1 MSTQAKSL
9 ETGRLL
15 PSVNR
20 QYKII
25 QTCYAIRALKK
36 RDRERNEKKNRSL
49 QDRLFK
55 VGHPSTLSYPSHQS
69 KFTLS
74 DPFLEIRTVAQE
86 IQPSEQIFLGTRVEF
101 LGQFAWEATEN
112 ITIMRN
118 LQEKTER
125 RVGIQRERSR
135 VISNGCAL
143 LHFIICSV
151 LSVLTRRSFLPHS
164 FLSCGKVHNLEHF
177 TLH

>member
-1 MSTQAKSL
+1 MKQ
-9 ETGRLL
+9 
-15 PSVNR
+15 
-20 QYKII
+20 
-25 QTCYAIRALKK
+25 
-36 RDRERNEKKNRSL
+36 KNRSL

-69 KFTLS
+69 EFTLS
-74 DPFLEIRTVAQE
+74 DPFLEIRTFAGQRSISSNRTQE
-86 IQPSEQIFLGTRVEF
+86 IQPSEQIFLGARVEF
-101 LGQFAWEATEN
+101 LGQFAWEATAH

-125 RVGIQRERSR
+125 GVGITRERSR

-143 LHFIICSV
+143 LHFITCSV
-151 LSVLTRRSFLPHS
+151 LSVLTRRSFLLHS
-164 FLSCGKVHNLEHF
+164 FVSCGKVHNIENF

>member
-1 MSTQAKSL
+1 MKQ
-9 ETGRLL
+9 
-15 PSVNR
+15 
-20 QYKII
+20 
-25 QTCYAIRALKK
+25 
-36 RDRERNEKKNRSL
+36 KNRSL

-55 VGHPSTLSYPSHQS
+55 VGHPSALSYPSHQS
-69 KFTLS
+69 EFTLS
-74 DPFLEIRTVAQE
+74 DPFLEIQTFGGQRSISSNRTQE
-86 IQPSEQIFLGTRVEF
+86 IQLSTQIFLRARVEF

-125 RVGIQRERSR
+125 GVGIQPERSR

-151 LSVLTRRSFLPHS
+151 LSVLTRRSFLLHS
-164 FLSCGKVHNLEHF
+164 FVSVEKFITQKILHNIKTIKLF
-177 TLH
+177 SQLQGANKA

>member
-1 MSTQAKSL
+1 MKQ
-9 ETGRLL
+9 
-15 PSVNR
+15 
-20 QYKII
+20 
-25 QTCYAIRALKK
+25 
-36 RDRERNEKKNRSL
+36 KNRSL

-55 VGHPSTLSYPSHQS
+55 VGNPSALSYPSHQS
-69 KFTLS
+69 EFTLS
-74 DPFLEIRTVAQE
+74 DPFLEIRTFGGQRSISSNRTQE
-86 IQPSEQIFLGTRVEF
+86 IQLSTQIFLQARVEF

-125 RVGIQRERSR
+125 GVGIQRERSR

-151 LSVLTRRSFLPHS
+151 LSVLTRRRFLLHS
-164 FLSCGKVHNLEHF
+164 FVSVEKF
-177 TLH
+177 ITQKILHYIKTIKLFSKLQGANKA